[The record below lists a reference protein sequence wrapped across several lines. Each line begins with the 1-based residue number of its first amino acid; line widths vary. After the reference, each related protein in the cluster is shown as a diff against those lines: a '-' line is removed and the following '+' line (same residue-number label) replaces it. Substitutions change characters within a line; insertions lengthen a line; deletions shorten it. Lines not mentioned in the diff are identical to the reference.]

1 MKNEYN
7 GGVIVKIA
15 LYPGTFDPVTLGH
28 LDIIKRAAGV
38 SDKLVIGVLPN
49 SAKHPWF
56 TVDERMELIRK
67 VTGNLDNV
75 EVRSF
80 DGLTVDFG
88 KEIGASVIVRGLR
101 AITDFEYELQIA
113 QINHRLNQDIDTI
126 FFTTSVEYSY
136 VSSSIAKEVARYG
149 GDISGLVPADIRED
163 LFAKAKEFKK

>member
-1 MKNEYN
+1 MKT
-7 GGVIVKIA
+7 A

-38 SDKLVIGVLPN
+38 ADKLVIGVLPN

-56 TVDERMELIRK
+56 SVEERIELIKK
-67 VTGNLDNV
+67 VTADIPNV
-75 EVRSF
+75 FVESF

-88 KEIGASVIVRGLR
+88 KSIGASVIVRGLR

-113 QINHRLNQDIDTI
+113 QINHKLNPDIDTI

-136 VSSSIAKEVARYG
+136 VSSSIAKEVALYG
-149 GDISGLVPADIRED
+149 GDINGLVPSGIREE
-163 LFAKAKEFKK
+163 LFNKAKERMKK

>member
-1 MKNEYN
+1 MKKEYN
-7 GGVIVKIA
+7 GGVIVRIA

-38 SDKLVIGVLPN
+38 CDKLVIGVLPN

-56 TVDERMELIRK
+56 TVEERIELIKK
-67 VTGNLDNV
+67 VTGDLSNV
-75 EVRSF
+75 VVESF

-88 KEIGASVIVRGLR
+88 RKIGASVIVRGLR

-113 QINHRLNQDIDTI
+113 QINHKLNQDIDTI

-136 VSSSIAKEVARYG
+136 VSSSIAKEVAKYN
-149 GDISGLVPADIRED
+149 GDISGLVPAPIRED
-163 LFAKAKEFKK
+163 LFKKARERS